1 MAKARY
7 GHCSVFVKGF
17 IYVIGGYAH
26 PDTPE
31 SCKDPKSLKDVEKYQ
46 VKEGSK
52 EEAWKMCQPMGTD

>member
-31 SCKDPKSLKDVEKYQ
+31 SCKDPKSLKDVEKY
-46 VKEGSK
+46 
-52 EEAWKMCQPMGTD
+52 